1 MVLESPNIKVKR
13 PELLK
18 VRSVILAERDEEI
31 DQTDKLRI
39 DIRKNLK
46 EENEV
51 QRQKVLVEKRRL
63 EQENVDFVQD
73 ENMMGREQ
81 NSFSSRAD
89 IAT

>member
-1 MVLESPNIKVKR
+1 
-13 PELLK
+13 
-18 VRSVILAERDEEI
+18 LAERDEEI
-31 DQTDKLRI
+31 DQTDKLRM

>member
-1 MVLESPNIKVKR
+1 VVLESPNIKVKR